1 MAAIH
6 KVALEEDFET
16 GWREENYLTDAE
28 LNLFWDQLSKKPM
41 ANVENWKQHF
51 VAWLLVWVTS
61 SRPSSF
67 TPAYGYEAG
76 SSVATGIYRNMAD
89 TLRWRDLSFVRVPE
103 SEGDGNAVKE
113 IWRHQKGFR
122 VPHKQQQTSGNQKF
136 NIMPLKDNTY
146 RLDLALLLVFLAFSR
161 GLFHYETL
169 YELFNGTELNI
180 QQVDEV
186 ADRAVF
192 LTSNQSGTLN
202 PTEPMHEKAPNAKL
216 REMCDLVAQH
226 NLRVPQGRHHRLS
239 PKVGDRECKDSRR
252 SCAQQRY
259 DPRLRRR
266 QSCRRRHRQHQ
277 TWVRSYESASHAE
290 DVFPGHHQ
298 ACRRRRRQRS
308 QHERRSAWRRPSLHD
323 DKRSERSRQE

>member
-1 MAAIH
+1 
-6 KVALEEDFET
+6 
-16 GWREENYLTDAE
+16 
-28 LNLFWDQLSKKPM
+28 
-41 ANVENWKQHF
+41 
-51 VAWLLVWVTS
+51 
-61 SRPSSF
+61 
-67 TPAYGYEAG
+67 
-76 SSVATGIYRNMAD
+76 MAD

-192 LTSNQSGTLN
+192 LASNQSGTFN
-202 PTEPMHEKAPNAKL
+202 PTEPMHEKALNGKP
-216 REMCDLVAQH
+216 REMCDLVSAQH

-239 PKVGDRECKDSRR
+239 SKVGDRDGKDSRR
-252 SCAQQRY
+252 LCPQRRH
-259 DPRLRRR
+259 DPRL
-266 QSCRRRHRQHQ
+266 RRRHRQHQ
-277 TWVRSYESASHAE
+277 IWVRSNESASHAE

-308 QHERRSAWRRPSLHD
+308 QYENMRGAMLGEDQASMMTREANDRAKSDSKILDMD
-323 DKRSERSRQE
+323 DALIAALSGAKQLIIA

>member
-1 MAAIH
+1 M
-6 KVALEEDFET
+6 
-16 GWREENYLTDAE
+16 
-28 LNLFWDQLSKKPM
+28 
-41 ANVENWKQHF
+41 
-51 VAWLLVWVTS
+51 
-61 SRPSSF
+61 
-67 TPAYGYEAG
+67 
-76 SSVATGIYRNMAD
+76 
-89 TLRWRDLSFVRVPE
+89 
-103 SEGDGNAVKE
+103 
-113 IWRHQKGFR
+113 
-122 VPHKQQQTSGNQKF
+122 PHKQQQTSGNRKF

-146 RLDLALLLVFLAFSR
+146 HLYLALLRVSLAFSR

-226 NLRVPQGRHHRLS
+226 NLRVPQGRHRRLS

-277 TWVRSYESASHAE
+277 TWVRSNESASHAE

-308 QHERRSAWRRPSLHD
+308 QHENMRGAVLGEDQASMMTREANDRAKSDSKILDMD
-323 DKRSERSRQE
+323 DTLIAALSGAKQLIIAEALIQT